1 MSSDVVNAWT
11 KKGRVGVKSTLSA
24 QQMKSVIKATRNFL
38 KQDTSR
44 VAGVKAFQKSVTTK
58 AGKKVSYKQA
68 NALYQA
74 QTNYNWIYQYL
85 SPSEFWDF
93 ARECVKE
100 GWSEETFID
109 NIMVYITDRSLD
121 EVLRIDLQNLYDYIQ
136 GVRV

>member
-1 MSSDVVNAWT
+1 MSSDVVNVWT

-74 QTNYNWIYQYL
+74 QTNYNWIYH
-85 SPSEFWDF
+85 
-93 ARECVKE
+93 K
-100 GWSEETFID
+100 FI
-109 NIMVYITDRSLD
+109 IL
-121 EVLRIDLQNLYDYIQ
+121 
-136 GVRV
+136 

>member
-1 MSSDVVNAWT
+1 MSSDVLNAWT
-11 KKGRVGVKSTLSA
+11 SKGRVTAKKSLSA

-38 KQDTSR
+38 KQETSR
-44 VAGVKAFQKSVTTK
+44 VAGVKQYLKQVTTK

-74 QTNYNWIYQYL
+74 QSNYNWIYQYL

-100 GWSEETFID
+100 GWSEETFIE

-136 GVRV
+136 GVKV

>member
-1 MSSDVVNAWT
+1 
-11 KKGRVGVKSTLSA
+11 
-24 QQMKSVIKATRNFL
+24 MKSVIKATRNFL

-44 VAGVKAFQKSVTTK
+44 VAGVKAFQKQVSTK
-58 AGKKVSYKQA
+58 SGKKVSYKQA
-68 NALYQA
+68 NTLYQA

-109 NIMVYITDRSLD
+109 NIMVYIMDRSLD
-121 EVLRIDLQNLYDYIQ
+121 EVLRVDLQNLYDYIQ
-136 GVRV
+136 GVKV

>member
-1 MSSDVVNAWT
+1 
-11 KKGRVGVKSTLSA
+11 
-24 QQMKSVIKATRNFL
+24 MKSVIKATKNFL

-44 VAGVKAFQKSVTTK
+44 VAGVKAFQKQVTTK

-109 NIMVYITDRSLD
+109 NIMVYITDRTLD
-121 EVLRIDLQNLYDYIQ
+121 EVLRVDLQNLYDYIQ